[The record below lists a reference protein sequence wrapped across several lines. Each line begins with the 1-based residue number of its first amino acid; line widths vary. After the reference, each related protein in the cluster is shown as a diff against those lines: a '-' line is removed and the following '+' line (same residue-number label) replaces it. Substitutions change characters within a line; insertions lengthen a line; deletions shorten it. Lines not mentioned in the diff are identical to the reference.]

1 MAGYRD
7 ELERLNF
14 SAEEKEALT
23 CRLLERRSG
32 QEEKRPRFPY
42 RGLVAIVA
50 AASLLTGAVGAVS
63 LAGVSPAFRE
73 LFGITSEEQ
82 AKNLGIVQMNQ
93 VFEDKNGSGATVT
106 VKEAAADQEQ
116 FYILVEFAA
125 PEGTVLPEPDQVE
138 EGFNRAVLWGGPDGR
153 GIGFGAYRDESC
165 TSFIGSSE
173 AGYAID
179 YVEDSDPTDNKM
191 EFIIRGHIDPMPKD
205 AAYCLFSGIQSL
217 CMQYQ
222 GEWVTMLDGMDIDL
236 IVPLVGMGTHYDFQ
250 GRCGVNLNGVT
261 LAVAENLTIS
271 PISVSMDLVIPDGAA
286 YDAAFGQDG
295 PWQMYV
301 LMSDG
306 SKIQTRFE
314 KVGGVQDVFHD
325 DVGRTFFRADHVRF
339 ELESPID
346 VAEIQ
351 NLVFTGDNS
360 RIYEGEDRTGTLIH
374 FDFGPRH
381 FQNETYWNEV
391 NYYWKKD

>member
-125 PEGTVLPEPDQVE
+125 PEYCPSPTRWR
-138 EGFNRAVLWGGPDGR
+138 RASTAPSS
-153 GIGFGAYRDESC
+153 GA
-165 TSFIGSSE
+165 
-173 AGYAID
+173 
-179 YVEDSDPTDNKM
+179 
-191 EFIIRGHIDPMPKD
+191 
-205 AAYCLFSGIQSL
+205 
-217 CMQYQ
+217 
-222 GEWVTMLDGMDIDL
+222 
-236 IVPLVGMGTHYDFQ
+236 
-250 GRCGVNLNGVT
+250 
-261 LAVAENLTIS
+261 
-271 PISVSMDLVIPDGAA
+271 
-286 YDAAFGQDG
+286 
-295 PWQMYV
+295 
-301 LMSDG
+301 
-306 SKIQTRFE
+306 
-314 KVGGVQDVFHD
+314 
-325 DVGRTFFRADHVRF
+325 GRTAGESASEPIGTRAAPALSAPARRGM
-339 ELESPID
+339 
-346 VAEIQ
+346 Q
-351 NLVFTGDNS
+351 
-360 RIYEGEDRTGTLIH
+360 
-374 FDFGPRH
+374 
-381 FQNETYWNEV
+381 
-391 NYYWKKD
+391 

>member
-222 GEWVTMLDGMDIDL
+222 GEWVTVLDG
-236 IVPLVGMGTHYDFQ
+236 VP
-250 GRCGVNLNGVT
+250 
-261 LAVAENLTIS
+261 AV
-271 PISVSMDLVIPDGAA
+271 
-286 YDAAFGQDG
+286 
-295 PWQMYV
+295 
-301 LMSDG
+301 
-306 SKIQTRFE
+306 
-314 KVGGVQDVFHD
+314 
-325 DVGRTFFRADHVRF
+325 
-339 ELESPID
+339 
-346 VAEIQ
+346 
-351 NLVFTGDNS
+351 
-360 RIYEGEDRTGTLIH
+360 
-374 FDFGPRH
+374 
-381 FQNETYWNEV
+381 
-391 NYYWKKD
+391 

>member
-138 EGFNRAVLWGGPDGR
+138 EGFNRAVLWGGTAGESASEPIGTRAAPALSAPARR
-153 GIGFGAYRDESC
+153 G
-165 TSFIGSSE
+165 
-173 AGYAID
+173 
-179 YVEDSDPTDNKM
+179 
-191 EFIIRGHIDPMPKD
+191 
-205 AAYCLFSGIQSL
+205 
-217 CMQYQ
+217 MQ
-222 GEWVTMLDGMDIDL
+222 
-236 IVPLVGMGTHYDFQ
+236 
-250 GRCGVNLNGVT
+250 
-261 LAVAENLTIS
+261 
-271 PISVSMDLVIPDGAA
+271 
-286 YDAAFGQDG
+286 
-295 PWQMYV
+295 
-301 LMSDG
+301 
-306 SKIQTRFE
+306 
-314 KVGGVQDVFHD
+314 
-325 DVGRTFFRADHVRF
+325 
-339 ELESPID
+339 
-346 VAEIQ
+346 
-351 NLVFTGDNS
+351 
-360 RIYEGEDRTGTLIH
+360 
-374 FDFGPRH
+374 
-381 FQNETYWNEV
+381 
-391 NYYWKKD
+391 

>member
-1 MAGYRD
+1 M
-7 ELERLNF
+7 
-14 SAEEKEALT
+14 S
-23 CRLLERRSG
+23 
-32 QEEKRPRFPY
+32 
-42 RGLVAIVA
+42 RGLGDVYK
-50 AASLLTGAVGAVS
+50 
-63 LAGVSPAFRE
+63 R
-73 LFGITSEEQ
+73 Q
-82 AKNLGIVQMNQ
+82 
-93 VFEDKNGSGATVT
+93 
-106 VKEAAADQEQ
+106 
-116 FYILVEFAA
+116 
-125 PEGTVLPEPDQVE
+125 
-138 EGFNRAVLWGGPDGR
+138 
-153 GIGFGAYRDESC
+153 AYRDESC

-325 DVGRTFFRADHVRF
+325 DAGRTFFRADHVRF

-360 RIYEGEDRTGTLIH
+360 RIYEGEDRTGTLIQ
-374 FDFGPRH
+374 FDFGPWH

-391 NYYWKKD
+391 NYYWRKD

>member
-42 RGLVAIVA
+42 RGLVAFVA

-138 EGFNRAVLWGGPDGR
+138 EASTAPSS
-153 GIGFGAYRDESC
+153 GA
-165 TSFIGSSE
+165 
-173 AGYAID
+173 
-179 YVEDSDPTDNKM
+179 
-191 EFIIRGHIDPMPKD
+191 
-205 AAYCLFSGIQSL
+205 
-217 CMQYQ
+217 
-222 GEWVTMLDGMDIDL
+222 
-236 IVPLVGMGTHYDFQ
+236 
-250 GRCGVNLNGVT
+250 
-261 LAVAENLTIS
+261 
-271 PISVSMDLVIPDGAA
+271 
-286 YDAAFGQDG
+286 
-295 PWQMYV
+295 
-301 LMSDG
+301 
-306 SKIQTRFE
+306 
-314 KVGGVQDVFHD
+314 
-325 DVGRTFFRADHVRF
+325 GRTAGESASEPIGTRAAPALSAPARRGM
-339 ELESPID
+339 
-346 VAEIQ
+346 Q
-351 NLVFTGDNS
+351 
-360 RIYEGEDRTGTLIH
+360 
-374 FDFGPRH
+374 
-381 FQNETYWNEV
+381 
-391 NYYWKKD
+391 

>member
-82 AKNLGIVQMNQ
+82 AKNLGVIQMNQ

-106 VKEAAADQEQ
+106 VKEAGADQEQ
-116 FYILVEFAA
+116 VYILVEFAA

-191 EFIIRGHIDPMPKD
+191 EFIIRGI
-205 AAYCLFSGIQSL
+205 
-217 CMQYQ
+217 
-222 GEWVTMLDGMDIDL
+222 
-236 IVPLVGMGTHYDFQ
+236 
-250 GRCGVNLNGVT
+250 
-261 LAVAENLTIS
+261 
-271 PISVSMDLVIPDGAA
+271 
-286 YDAAFGQDG
+286 
-295 PWQMYV
+295 
-301 LMSDG
+301 
-306 SKIQTRFE
+306 
-314 KVGGVQDVFHD
+314 
-325 DVGRTFFRADHVRF
+325 
-339 ELESPID
+339 
-346 VAEIQ
+346 
-351 NLVFTGDNS
+351 
-360 RIYEGEDRTGTLIH
+360 
-374 FDFGPRH
+374 
-381 FQNETYWNEV
+381 
-391 NYYWKKD
+391 

>member
-82 AKNLGIVQMNQ
+82 AKPGVVQMNQ

-125 PEGTVLPEPDQVE
+125 PEGRYCPSPTRWR
-138 EGFNRAVLWGGPDGR
+138 RASTAPSS
-153 GIGFGAYRDESC
+153 GA
-165 TSFIGSSE
+165 
-173 AGYAID
+173 
-179 YVEDSDPTDNKM
+179 
-191 EFIIRGHIDPMPKD
+191 
-205 AAYCLFSGIQSL
+205 
-217 CMQYQ
+217 
-222 GEWVTMLDGMDIDL
+222 
-236 IVPLVGMGTHYDFQ
+236 
-250 GRCGVNLNGVT
+250 
-261 LAVAENLTIS
+261 
-271 PISVSMDLVIPDGAA
+271 
-286 YDAAFGQDG
+286 
-295 PWQMYV
+295 
-301 LMSDG
+301 
-306 SKIQTRFE
+306 
-314 KVGGVQDVFHD
+314 
-325 DVGRTFFRADHVRF
+325 GRTAG
-339 ELESPID
+339 ESASEPIGTR
-346 VAEIQ
+346 VAPALSAPARRGMQ
-351 NLVFTGDNS
+351 
-360 RIYEGEDRTGTLIH
+360 
-374 FDFGPRH
+374 
-381 FQNETYWNEV
+381 
-391 NYYWKKD
+391 

>member
-1 MAGYRD
+1 M
-7 ELERLNF
+7 
-14 SAEEKEALT
+14 
-23 CRLLERRSG
+23 
-32 QEEKRPRFPY
+32 
-42 RGLVAIVA
+42 
-50 AASLLTGAVGAVS
+50 
-63 LAGVSPAFRE
+63 
-73 LFGITSEEQ
+73 
-82 AKNLGIVQMNQ
+82 
-93 VFEDKNGSGATVT
+93 
-106 VKEAAADQEQ
+106 KEAAADQEQ

-295 PWQMYV
+295 
-301 LMSDG
+301 L
-306 SKIQTRFE
+306 
-314 KVGGVQDVFHD
+314 
-325 DVGRTFFRADHVRF
+325 GRCT
-339 ELESPID
+339 S
-346 VAEIQ
+346 
-351 NLVFTGDNS
+351 
-360 RIYEGEDRTGTLIH
+360 
-374 FDFGPRH
+374 
-381 FQNETYWNEV
+381 
-391 NYYWKKD
+391 

>member
-125 PEGTVLPEPDQVE
+125 GRYCPSPTRWR
-138 EGFNRAVLWGGPDGR
+138 RASTAPSS
-153 GIGFGAYRDESC
+153 GA
-165 TSFIGSSE
+165 
-173 AGYAID
+173 
-179 YVEDSDPTDNKM
+179 
-191 EFIIRGHIDPMPKD
+191 
-205 AAYCLFSGIQSL
+205 
-217 CMQYQ
+217 
-222 GEWVTMLDGMDIDL
+222 
-236 IVPLVGMGTHYDFQ
+236 
-250 GRCGVNLNGVT
+250 
-261 LAVAENLTIS
+261 
-271 PISVSMDLVIPDGAA
+271 
-286 YDAAFGQDG
+286 
-295 PWQMYV
+295 
-301 LMSDG
+301 
-306 SKIQTRFE
+306 
-314 KVGGVQDVFHD
+314 
-325 DVGRTFFRADHVRF
+325 GRTAG
-339 ELESPID
+339 ESASEPIGTR
-346 VAEIQ
+346 VAPALSAPARRGMQ
-351 NLVFTGDNS
+351 
-360 RIYEGEDRTGTLIH
+360 
-374 FDFGPRH
+374 
-381 FQNETYWNEV
+381 
-391 NYYWKKD
+391 

>member
-1 MAGYRD
+1 M
-7 ELERLNF
+7 
-14 SAEEKEALT
+14 
-23 CRLLERRSG
+23 
-32 QEEKRPRFPY
+32 
-42 RGLVAIVA
+42 
-50 AASLLTGAVGAVS
+50 
-63 LAGVSPAFRE
+63 LA
-73 LFGITSEEQ
+73 
-82 AKNLGIVQMNQ
+82 
-93 VFEDKNGSGATVT
+93 
-106 VKEAAADQEQ
+106 
-116 FYILVEFAA
+116 
-125 PEGTVLPEPDQVE
+125 
-138 EGFNRAVLWGGPDGR
+138 
-153 GIGFGAYRDESC
+153 
-165 TSFIGSSE
+165 
-173 AGYAID
+173 
-179 YVEDSDPTDNKM
+179 
-191 EFIIRGHIDPMPKD
+191 
-205 AAYCLFSGIQSL
+205 
-217 CMQYQ
+217 
-222 GEWVTMLDGMDIDL
+222 GMDIDL

-325 DVGRTFFRADHVRF
+325 DAGRTFFRADHVRF

-360 RIYEGEDRTGTLIH
+360 RIYEGEDRTGTLIQ
-374 FDFGPRH
+374 FDFGPWH

-391 NYYWKKD
+391 NYYWRKD

>member
-125 PEGTVLPEPDQVE
+125 PEGTVLSPTRWR
-138 EGFNRAVLWGGPDGR
+138 RASTAPSS
-153 GIGFGAYRDESC
+153 GA
-165 TSFIGSSE
+165 
-173 AGYAID
+173 
-179 YVEDSDPTDNKM
+179 
-191 EFIIRGHIDPMPKD
+191 
-205 AAYCLFSGIQSL
+205 
-217 CMQYQ
+217 
-222 GEWVTMLDGMDIDL
+222 
-236 IVPLVGMGTHYDFQ
+236 
-250 GRCGVNLNGVT
+250 
-261 LAVAENLTIS
+261 
-271 PISVSMDLVIPDGAA
+271 
-286 YDAAFGQDG
+286 
-295 PWQMYV
+295 
-301 LMSDG
+301 
-306 SKIQTRFE
+306 
-314 KVGGVQDVFHD
+314 
-325 DVGRTFFRADHVRF
+325 GRTAGESASEPIGTRAAPALSAPARRGM
-339 ELESPID
+339 
-346 VAEIQ
+346 Q
-351 NLVFTGDNS
+351 
-360 RIYEGEDRTGTLIH
+360 
-374 FDFGPRH
+374 
-381 FQNETYWNEV
+381 
-391 NYYWKKD
+391 